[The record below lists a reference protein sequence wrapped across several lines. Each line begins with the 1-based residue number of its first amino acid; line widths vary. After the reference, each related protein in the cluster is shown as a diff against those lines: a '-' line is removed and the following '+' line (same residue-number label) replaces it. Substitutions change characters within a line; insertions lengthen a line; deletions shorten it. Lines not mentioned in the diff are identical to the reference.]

1 MVTDI
6 ITVSGAEGQE
16 TALRQAEKTAVYQ
29 ELSPKGALH
38 LRLLTEEMMGLM
50 RTVTGAPDAQFWIEN
65 EDGEY
70 RLHLK
75 VETLLSTEKKE
86 KLIAASTTGRNES
99 ARGIMGR
106 LRSFFDWGG
115 DEDSLAAYGGPLGM
129 PDMFEGSSSP
139 MLDWEWSMTRYE
151 RALQAGAEQGDARA
165 REAWDELEMSV
176 VKHVADEIKV
186 YIRSNSA
193 EMVILKKL
201 A

>member
-86 KLIAASTTGRNES
+86 ASLTGAGMRTAWRPTE
-99 ARGIMGR
+99 
-106 LRSFFDWGG
+106 
-115 DEDSLAAYGGPLGM
+115 GP
-129 PDMFEGSSSP
+129 
-139 MLDWEWSMTRYE
+139 WECPICS
-151 RALQAGAEQGDARA
+151 
-165 REAWDELEMSV
+165 REAPPRCWTGNG
-176 VKHVADEIKV
+176 A
-186 YIRSNSA
+186 
-193 EMVILKKL
+193 
-201 A
+201 